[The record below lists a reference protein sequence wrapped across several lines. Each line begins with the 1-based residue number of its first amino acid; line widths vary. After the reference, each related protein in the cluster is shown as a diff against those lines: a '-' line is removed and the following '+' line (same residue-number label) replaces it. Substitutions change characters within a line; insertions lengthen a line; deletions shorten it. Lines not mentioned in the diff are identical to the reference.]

1 MNSVRLLS
9 GNKHD
14 LTDYRKNQVRS
25 ILFLMLLTAL
35 LLVSVLLSLRA
46 GSYNTP
52 TAELIKGIFGKSADK
67 KVNLVIRNNR
77 LPRICTAIVAGA
89 NWIRLAGGK
98 KLCLD
103 CYESYNRFDV

>member
-52 TAELIKGIFGKSADK
+52 TAELIKGIFGLS
-67 KVNLVIRNNR
+67 LIH
-77 LPRICTAIVAGA
+77 I
-89 NWIRLAGGK
+89 
-98 KLCLD
+98 
-103 CYESYNRFDV
+103 

>member
-1 MNSVRLLS
+1 MNSVRLPS
-9 GNKHD
+9 ENKHD

-25 ILFLMLLTAL
+25 IAFLILLTVL

-52 TAELIKGIFGKSADK
+52 VSELIKGIFGKSADK

-77 LPRICTAIVAGA
+77 MPSCSGTSSRRRFRNG
-89 NWIRLAGGK
+89 
-98 KLCLD
+98 
-103 CYESYNRFDV
+103 SYSGSGRGLFL